1 MFILLFDLQDKN
13 KKETLSKEFD
23 PLPWKYSTMWIVSK
37 VFVSYLIY
45 IYITLLLYLFGNQLW
60 F

>member
-13 KKETLSKEFD
+13 KKETLPKEFD

-45 IYITLLLYLFGNQLW
+45 IYI
-60 F
+60 

>member
-13 KKETLSKEFD
+13 KKETLPKEFD